1 MIAACTLLTDLR
13 ELPAGDLTEV
23 GEKGFSLSGGQT
35 ARIALARAVYSDD
48 CDVLLLDDVLSAL
61 DTVVAQHVFE
71 ECIVKLCRHKT
82 RVLVTHKEELLSHP
96 SINGLLRIDAGVIIY
111 EKLADAT
118 VKNGLGD
125 EPDSLTKNSESDAPH
140 AERLYWTTLRNAEMQ
155 RVIPTYGKQ
164 ELSGQSSL
172 GGSGAQI
179 TKEEDREQGSVS
191 LRVYSHYFEALGGWR
206 LFAFLVVVQIT
217 WQLLMVGSDLYLS
230 SWSRETGSE
239 QARDLLTNVI
249 YYAVLALGSGV
260 MVLVRSLTVSFAGY
274 YAAKLLFEQMLAS
287 LLAAPMAWFDQNP
300 SGRILNKCGDDQ
312 SKVDVTLPIAI
323 GSVFSIGFSLLGDL
337 LSVVVITRYLV
348 VGLLPVFV
356 VYVYVTRRY
365 LNISRELQRM
375 TSLSQSPMLTFLSET
390 VHGTSLIRAF
400 GANNLAQFQHEND
413 GLIDT
418 NNAVMYLSNGLAA
431 WFMLRIQII
440 GTVILLFIS
449 ILIFLGSSYLS
460 PGLAGMCLSSG
471 LSLTSSLQSIGWML
485 SWLENMMVA
494 PERLQQYIDVLPEGT
509 EQQKVC
515 HSCISYFT
523 LFIDDLHFTRLSTR
537 IPSSSWLS
545 RR

>member
-1 MIAACTLLTDLR
+1 MITACSLLTDLR

-23 GEKGFSLSGGQT
+23 GEKGFSLSGGQK

-96 SINGLLRIDAGVIIY
+96 SVNGLLRIDAGMIAY
-111 EKLADAT
+111 EKLADST
-118 VKNGLGD
+118 VKHVL
-125 EPDSLTKNSESDAPH
+125 EPDSLTENSESDAPQ
-140 AERLYWTTLRNAEMQ
+140 AERLYWTSLRNAEMH

-172 GGSGAQI
+172 GGSGAKI

-217 WQLLMVGSDLYLS
+217 WQFLMVGSDLYLS
-230 SWSRETGSE
+230 SWSTETGPE
-239 QARDLLTNVI
+239 QAKDLLSNVLC
-249 YYAVLALGSGV
+249 YAVLALGSGV

-400 GANNLAQFQHEND
+400 GANNLAQFQREND

-471 LSLTSSLQSIGWML
+471 LSLTSSLQSIVWML

-515 HSCISYFT
+515 HSCIINFTVFIRDFYFS
-523 LFIDDLHFTRLSTR
+523 RLSTR
-537 IPSSSWLS
+537 TPNWSWPP